1 MVEEA
6 RTVVLTFR
14 VSPREQREL
23 ILLARA
29 ERKSRSELL
38 RGLLQAAADDLIK
51 QTPSGPRFPGRLAR
65 DLKRMQRRAWA
76 VR

>member
-38 RGLLQAAADDLIK
+38 RGLLQAAADDLIT
-51 QTPSGPRFPGRLAR
+51 QTPR
-65 DLKRMQRRAWA
+65 DRGSRVA
-76 VR
+76 

>member
-51 QTPSGPRFPGRLAR
+51 QTPR
-65 DLKRMQRRAWA
+65 DRGSRVA
-76 VR
+76 